1 MTVVPPFEDLSRLA
15 RRRELLLGAAVT
27 ASVAAAVL
35 ALGPA
40 PGDAPAHLYRTLLV
54 QHGALVWDNLWYA
67 GNFPLASYSLLYYLP
82 AALVGNV
89 PLVLAAAISST
100 LLFASIT
107 VRQWGAAARWPS
119 RVFGVLAAAPM
130 FTGLYSYELGF
141 ATMLAAIRALQSQRT
156 RLAIL
161 LAALTVGFS
170 PLAFAFLCL
179 LLAAVGS
186 RAAGASRGARSHS
199 ASHSLRLRPSR
210 GRRLLLFSSGGTGV
224 YPFHLIDFVSVIG
237 VSTVGLLLARR
248 ARGGT
253 PAGRVLRPVGRRQRR
268 RLLCPVA
275 ARGQLD
281 TAVRVRLSADA
292 ADRRPRR
299 LSAAVARRPRP
310 RSRVRLQP

>member
-1 MTVVPPFEDLSRLA
+1 M
-15 RRRELLLGAAVT
+15 
-27 ASVAAAVL
+27 
-35 ALGPA
+35 
-40 PGDAPAHLYRTLLV
+40 
-54 QHGALVWDNLWYA
+54 
-67 GNFPLASYSLLYYLP
+67 
-82 AALVGNV
+82 
-89 PLVLAAAISST
+89 LAAAISST

-179 LLAAVGS
+179 LLAAVGLAHRRVS
-186 RAAGASRGARSHS
+186 RRAVALGVALVAIAAVEGAA
-199 ASHSLRLRPSR
+199 
-210 GRRLLLFSSGGTGV
+210 LLLFSSGGTGV

-248 ARGGT
+248 ARAYPRWSRST
-253 PAGRVLRPVGRRQRR
+253 PCGPSAASSSSVSRR
-268 RLLCPVA
+268 RSGTT
-275 ARGQLD
+275 GQ
-281 TAVRVRLSADA
+281 AVRVLLPADA

-310 RSRVRLQP
+310 RSRVRLQPAADLLLVPYRLDSRPAHARSGSRHSCFCGTTLIRATGSR